1 MSSPPLSMPSLFLSH
16 WPAIK
21 VPGGRGT
28 GVGGVGSVP
37 WCSVSGRR
45 RAFPPLN
52 SLLGARFFLF
62 PFHSVGA
69 LPPVREDSFLPK
81 FAEGSSQA
89 DVGVLLMLFLHRFTE
104 PCASLSF
111 RGFPWKVTMTDFPE
125 SNRLCIPG
133 VHSIGL

>member
-1 MSSPPLSMPSLFLSH
+1 MSSPPTLHAF
-16 WPAIK
+16 
-21 VPGGRGT
+21 V
-28 GVGGVGSVP
+28 V
-37 WCSVSGRR
+37 SVSLACDKSAGRTWNGGGGSGQRSLVLGLGRR